1 MKNIFIS
8 YSHKDEDWKNRL
20 VTHLRELERSGYFKL
35 WHDREIPLGNQWPK
49 EIKNALDTADVAIL
63 MISPDF
69 LDSDFIRNKEM
80 PRIKERKEEEKVTVI
95 PLFARPANWKMIPW
109 LAELQGV
116 PKDAAPLSK
125 MHESDIDEVLVE
137 LTQKLLTLVSM
148 GTDVSTGAG
157 SPGRGRLGATD

>member
-109 LAELQGV
+109 LAELQGF